1 MKQQKDELHEYLKE
15 FQDPENGKINYVE
28 MAMDLRGFNYDLETN
43 EGVLPKKPNSISSGR
58 ASFAGKA
65 SRYNVL
71 EDDFIV
77 LDSQHVPQNKLETI
91 ERQMIKVNRYIQDK
105 YETPEGLTQALK
117 SYAEKEKNGN
127 LSVDQFKDFLKES
140 LKSEIIDRKVSK
152 RDLEGFLSAFVY
164 NKYGATCVE
173 KVAPLV
179 FEKDANA
186 LSLKI
191 AS

>member
-1 MKQQKDELHEYLKE
+1 
-15 FQDPENGKINYVE
+15 
-28 MAMDLRGFNYDLETN
+28 
-43 EGVLPKKPNSISSGR
+43 
-58 ASFAGKA
+58 
-65 SRYNVL
+65 
-71 EDDFIV
+71 
-77 LDSQHVPQNKLETI
+77 
-91 ERQMIKVNRYIQDK
+91 MIKVNRYIQDK